1 VNTISNHGEMAD
13 GSSIR
18 VLVVEDY
25 LPFRR
30 YLCSALRRRPSLEI
44 IGETGDGLEAVQ
56 KAKELRPD
64 LILLDVGLPTL
75 NGIEVARRVCMF
87 SPESRI
93 LFVSQE
99 TSVYLVREALSLGA
113 MGYVVKAR
121 AANELLE
128 AVESVCR
135 GRLFISSALP
145 SLAFSDITR
154 EQDSDR
160 LSREPALP
168 PA

>member
-1 VNTISNHGEMAD
+1 MAD
-13 GSSIR
+13 GATIR

-30 YLCSALRRRPSLEI
+30 YLRSALQRTPSLDI

-56 KAKELRPD
+56 KARELRPD

-75 NGIEVARRVCMF
+75 NGIEVARRISTF

-99 TSVYLVREALSLGA
+99 TSVYLVREALSVGA

-128 AVESVCR
+128 AVESVRR
-135 GRLFISSALP
+135 GRLFISSGLP
-145 SLAFSDITR
+145 SLAFSDITH
-154 EQDSDR
+154 EQESDR